1 MTVIGLNKS
10 QLFTFKPEEFQ
21 VGQPGWAA
29 CKALF
34 RDFDKDNSGFVELDE
49 ICAAFEL
56 SKDDAV
62 EIMEQFDDDGNNK
75 LDFDEFLT
83 TFVYFGVIFREF
95 DSDGSG
101 YVELNEIIN
110 KYHLTEE
117 EAKKLLKQFDADGNN
132 KLDYKEFL
140 KLFTHMS
147 NQTNFSSK
155 ARRVFMSGN
164 GKLDLFLKFK
174 PTDFA
179 AGKPGWK
186 ACQQFFE
193 EFDNDKSGF
202 VELDEICKAFDMCE
216 AHAKVVIEEFD
227 DDGNNKLDFE
237 EFLCLFASQVCYN
250 SVIFKEFDKDNSGY
264 VELDEICQ
272 VLGVGKKQASVLLE
286 KFDADGN
293 NKLDFDEFF
302 RLYNYLE
309 KNQIQPEEPKCTMSW
324 VFLPIALVSCF
335 LLFCHPKF

>member
-1 MTVIGLNKS
+1 MSSIALTKS
-10 QLFTFKPEEFQ
+10 ELFTFKPEDFQ

-34 RDFDKDNSGFVELDE
+34 REFDKDNSGFVELDE
-49 ICAAFEL
+49 ICVAFEL
-56 SKDDAV
+56 SKEDAT
-62 EIMEQFDDDGNNK
+62 EIMTQFDDDGNNK

-101 YVELNEIIN
+101 FVELNEIIN
-110 KYHLTEE
+110 KYHLTEA
-117 EAKKLLKQFDADGNN
+117 EARKLLKQFDADGNN

-147 NQTNFSSK
+147 NQTNFSTK
-155 ARRVFMSGN
+155 ARKVFMSGN
-164 GKLDLFLKFK
+164 QRLDQFLKFK
-174 PTDFA
+174 PADFA
-179 AGKPGWK
+179 PNQPGYK
-186 ACQQFFE
+186 ACEKFFKD
-193 EFDNDKSGF
+193 FDADGSGF

-227 DDGNNKLDFE
+227 DDGNNKLDFD

-250 SVIFKEFDKDNSGY
+250 SVIFREFDKDNSGY
-264 VELDEICQ
+264 VELDEIVQ
-272 VLGVGKKQASVLLE
+272 VLGVGKKEAAKLLE
-286 KFDADGN
+286 KFDSDGN

-309 KNQIQPEEPKCTMSW
+309 KNQVPPAKNNSCSF
-324 VFLPIALVSCF
+324 VYLPFALLSCY
-335 LLFCHPKF
+335 LLFCHPAY

>member
-1 MTVIGLNKS
+1 MGRPQLVPGMTSIALNKS

-110 KYHLTEE
+110 KYHLTEG
-117 EAKKLLKQFDADGNN
+117 EAKKL
-132 KLDYKEFL
+132 L

-164 GKLDLFLKFK
+164 NKLDQFLKFK

-179 AGKPGWK
+179 ANKPGWV
-186 ACQQFFE
+186 ACKKFFE
-193 EFDNDKSGF
+193 EFDSDRSGF
-202 VELDEICKAFDMCE
+202 VELDEI
-216 AHAKVVIEEFD
+216 
-227 DDGNNKLDFE
+227 
-237 EFLCLFASQVCYN
+237 
-250 SVIFKEFDKDNSGY
+250 
-264 VELDEICQ
+264 
-272 VLGVGKKQASVLLE
+272 
-286 KFDADGN
+286 
-293 NKLDFDEFF
+293 
-302 RLYNYLE
+302 
-309 KNQIQPEEPKCTMSW
+309 
-324 VFLPIALVSCF
+324 
-335 LLFCHPKF
+335 